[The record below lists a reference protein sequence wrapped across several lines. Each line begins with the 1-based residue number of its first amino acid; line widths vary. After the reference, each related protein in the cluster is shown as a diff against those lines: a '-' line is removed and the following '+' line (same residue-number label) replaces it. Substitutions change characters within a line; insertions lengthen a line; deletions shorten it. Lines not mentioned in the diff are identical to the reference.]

1 MEGKEVDDRKDDRGE
16 PKVEI
21 NLLSDIK
28 DYRLPQVN
36 INESFEHINSDTSNK
51 YTLQFF
57 TKTAAPRDD
66 DDDEFFID
74 LEQ

>member
-1 MEGKEVDDRKDDRGE
+1 MDVESNDRKDDRGE

-36 INESFEHINSDTSNK
+36 INESFEQMISDTPNNS
-51 YTLQFF
+51 TLGSFE
-57 TKTAAPRDD
+57 R
-66 DDDEFFID
+66 
-74 LEQ
+74 LEIPQIQVNTN